1 MYTDNALLFPE
12 EAIPVLEDKRGYRW
26 QELVQRVRELPEQ
39 HEERLAFMLFMMR
52 LNGCMDC
59 ETDCYRAMRGCVACS
74 LQSLRRYKGS
84 DDELL
89 AGFARALADIR
100 EYALENALQ
109 NAGDSFSLLFPP
121 TQHSLP
127 LMPARIPAPAF
138 GEVALASIP

>member
-12 EAIPVLEDKRGYRW
+12 DAIPLLENKRGW
-26 QELVQRVRELPEQ
+26 QWQQLVQRIESLPPQ

-59 ETDCYRAMRGCVACS
+59 ETDCYRAMRGCHACS

-89 AGFARALADIR
+89 AGFESALVDVR
-100 EYALENALQ
+100 EYSQTSRNQRLCKQ
-109 NAGDSFSLLFPP
+109 HPP
-121 TQHSLP
+121 YQHCLP
-127 LMPARIPAPAF
+127 FVLSSNSNPAVHHI
-138 GEVALASIP
+138 ALASIT

>member
-12 EAIPVLEDKRGYRW
+12 DAIPLLEDKRGW
-26 QELVQRVRELPEQ
+26 QWQQLVQRIESLPPQ

-59 ETDCYRAMRGCVACS
+59 ETDCYRAMRGCHACS

-89 AGFARALADIR
+89 AGFENALVDIR
-100 EYALENALQ
+100 EYSQTSRNQGLCRQ
-109 NAGDSFSLLFPP
+109 RPP
-121 TQHSLP
+121 YQHCLP
-127 LMPARIPAPAF
+127 FVLSSNNNPTVHHI
-138 GEVALASIP
+138 ALASIT